1 MKKLVVRVITL
12 LLVIAS
18 CFCYCGTAS
27 ALSELGNTNENSI
40 ARKEPRATVN
50 EDSSTPQPSPSTS
63 PAPETNPDAQE
74 TLFIELRDGIT
85 PFYDEDFAKKLWIT
99 PDLEKSEG
107 SGFSGIISAT
117 DPDQGNSTNEKSE
130 VIKIRCDESSGKF
143 IVKAPINDTETILIR
158 VSIEHSD
165 KKKNLVTDV
174 GYIELGRVSNIEAV
188 LMKITNWEEI
198 QNKVDVKSQYEEIT
212 NTLDQQQSGIQSIS
226 TVSNAVDQLKKQLD
240 DARKLDFIKLI
251 ALGASI
257 LMTAALLVLLILR
270 TKAKKAEPITED
282 KTQEKQNL
290 IIEETLAVAKGLAQ
304 RHPEINQRL
313 STLDSRITE
322 LASKING
329 ASVFKAKDD
338 ATKDFLELVNESTSI
353 VSPEEWTKKLFKYQP
368 ELMKFDEIQQWF
380 SRGGT
385 FGEPPFAACS
395 VRYYEGLMY
404 YLIPSCYD
412 TMLASID
419 MKVAYEVIPPK
430 NGERPRLYRIDRP
443 AILEIFG
450 AYYRIVSKGQI
461 SLIP

>member
-18 CFCYCGTAS
+18 CFCYRGTAS
-27 ALSELGNTNENSI
+27 ALSELRNMNRKSI
-40 ARKEPRATVN
+40 TRNEPRATVN
-50 EDSSTPQPSPSTS
+50 EESGTPKPSPSAF
-63 PAPETNPDAQE
+63 PAQETNPDAQE
-74 TLFIELRDGIT
+74 TLFIELRDGVT
-85 PFYDEDFAKKLWIT
+85 TFYDENFVPKLWIT
-99 PDLEKSEG
+99 PDLEKSDG
-107 SGFSGIISAT
+107 SGFLGIISAT
-117 DPDQGNSTNEKSE
+117 QPEQGNSSNEKSE
-130 VIKIRCDESSGKF
+130 VVKIRCDESSGKF
-143 IVKAPINDTETILIR
+143 IVKAPINDTETILIH
-158 VSIEHSD
+158 VSIEHFD
-165 KKKNLVTDV
+165 KKKNTVTDI

-188 LMKITNWEEI
+188 LLRITDWVEI
-198 QNKVDVKSQYEEIT
+198 QNNVDVKSQYEEIT
-212 NTLDQQQSGIQSIS
+212 NTLGQQQSGIQSIS

-251 ALGASI
+251 AIGASI

-282 KTQEKQNL
+282 KTQEKQNQV
-290 IIEETLAVAKGLAQ
+290 IEETLAVAKGLAQ
-304 RHPEINQRL
+304 RHLEINQSL
-313 STLDSRITE
+313 SVLGSRIID
-322 LASKING
+322 LANKING

-338 ATKDFLELVNESTSI
+338 ATKDFLELVNESTTI

-385 FGEPPFAACS
+385 FSEPPFAACS

-412 TMLASID
+412 AMLASID

-430 NGERPRLYRIDRP
+430 HGERPRLYRIDRP

-450 AYYRIVSKGQI
+450 AYYRVVSRGQI
-461 SLIP
+461 SLVP